1 MLENTKIYMY
11 VYQTKEEFALP
22 DTKIHYKSL

>member
-11 VYQTKEEFALP
+11 VYKTKEESALP
-22 DTKIHYKSL
+22 DTKIHCKTL